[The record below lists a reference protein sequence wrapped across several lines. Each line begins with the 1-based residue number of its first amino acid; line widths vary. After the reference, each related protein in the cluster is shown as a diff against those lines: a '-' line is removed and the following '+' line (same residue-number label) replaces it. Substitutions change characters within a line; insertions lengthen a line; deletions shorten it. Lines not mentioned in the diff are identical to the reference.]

1 MAMQQNNALS
11 TNAIKWILLLSGLSM
26 VLGCA
31 VLYGWIWDIDALKSV
46 LPGVRFTKVNS
57 AISLEL
63 CGLILCLQS
72 FQATS
77 RAIPWFRRMCI
88 ALVLLIGL
96 LTLSEYFFDWDAGI
110 DQLLF
115 RALARPIQTPFTE
128 RMSIMTAVCFVV
140 LGGAFLL
147 IELNRYRGV
156 SQCLAIVP
164 GVVAM
169 LTFGGYLY
177 GDAAFLNV
185 GTFPPMA
192 FFTAM
197 GIMLLSASA
206 LILTSVAGF
215 AVRLRNKLPLL
226 GIGVALA
233 LMLLSGDAV
242 FYNIKQIRISTRL
255 VEHTYELR
263 LHLESVVSNLHVYR
277 TNMRSFLVGL
287 DEYHRLK
294 AEQARDRLLLEFNAV
309 KGLPGQHKQLW
320 FELNPVKPLAPHIQE
335 LNQRIIAL
343 QPLIDQHFAMINE
356 LPEIRRKQ
364 GINAAETSFTNDQAD
379 RIFQEIIRIIE
390 EIKTSEL
397 SELQEQQQADATR
410 TSISTIAINVS
421 LVLSLILLFGIFLT
435 LRREIAQSK
444 QLERELKFAAQYT
457 RSLIEVSLD
466 PLVTISAHGKITD
479 VNNATERVTGVN
491 RDKLIGTDF
500 ADYFTDPGKA
510 REGYQLVFF
519 EGFVTDYPL
528 AIRHLSG
535 KVTDVLYNASVY
547 RDRNGNILGVFAA
560 ARDITETKK
569 IEKALRESETRLRS
583 LFDTTAIGIVVID
596 EQGLIEEFNPASEI
610 IFAYSKAEVIGQ
622 NVNLLMPEPYRSEH
636 NAYLKNHLEDGPSKI
651 IGKEREVT
659 GMRKGNEIF
668 PLQLFVGE
676 AKLNNHSIFTGFIQD
691 ITKRKQIE
699 SESRHFEAIVQSSDD
714 AIISKTLDGIITS
727 WNPGTEALYG
737 YTAEEMIGVSPLKMY
752 PPDRVAEE
760 RYFLERI
767 GQGERINHYETIRI
781 RKDGTL
787 IDVSMTL
794 SPIFDEAGKVT
805 GISGI
810 ARNITQSKQLERELQ
825 TAKELAETANRA
837 KSVFLANMSHE
848 IRTPMNALI
857 GLTRLAL
864 ETELA
869 PQQQDYLHKI
879 QTASQTLLQILNDI
893 LDLSKIESGRIDIE
907 HIEFYPTEIL
917 QNVYD
922 LLIPNAEEKGLKIFL
937 NVAPEIPML
946 VLGDPL
952 RTQQVL
958 SNLLSNAIKFTQK
971 GEIHIDMVSEEG
983 GGDDLL
989 LRLSVRDTGIGIDE
1003 ATLKRLFKPFS
1014 QADASTTRKFG
1025 GTGLGLVICKHL
1037 VELMGGNIFVTSQP
1051 NQGSTFSFTVRCSKG
1066 APYNWNLDSFNLK
1079 GTQVVIVDDQ
1089 EDSSISLKH
1098 SLESWQFQVAIA
1110 LSKKECFQLLDQAE
1124 QADKPVDFLLL
1135 NWPMKNMDGLNLAR
1149 ELIQAVVQ
1157 GRLQHRPVI
1166 IMVTTYSKEQLLKES
1181 VDMSDFLD
1189 AILGK
1194 PSVPTSLLNIILR
1207 ADQHLGKDYRLLKT
1221 PINPYEAARPL
1232 RNARILLVED
1242 NRLNQQVIGE
1252 FLEKAGLSLSIAN
1265 HGGEALQWVQK
1276 SHFDGVLM
1284 DLQMPEM
1291 DGYEATRR
1299 IRELPNCRELPIIAM
1314 SAAVIPLD
1322 NETILSIGMNDSVSK
1337 PIIPMELV
1345 NTLLRWI
1352 KPTADPLA
1360 LSLPPSPASR
1370 ELWSDLADKL
1380 PGFELRDIMT
1390 ILNGDQAKLV
1400 RMLAAFQ
1407 EQFVGEAPAIA
1418 DKIKA
1423 GELALAEKL
1432 LHRLKGAAG
1441 NLGAQDLHQAS
1452 AALNAQLVNGKYQ
1465 AETLAHWVET
1475 FDKTMTTLADMLS
1488 QQSPITPTAAS
1499 VHVPSGK
1506 SGTEGLPS
1514 AASADTLQ
1522 QILAELDGLLAKDGF
1537 INDELLSRLKT
1548 SLPDNRQMDFAKL
1561 IQNIHDTDYP
1571 KARTVLNILRLPN
1584 GKS

>member
-1 MAMQQNNALS
+1 MTIQQNNALS
-11 TNAIKWILLLSGLSM
+11 FNAIIWVRLLSGLAM
-26 VLGCA
+26 LLGAA
-31 VLYGWIWDIDALKSV
+31 VLSGWIWHFDAFKSL
-46 LPGVRFTKVNS
+46 LPKLPIMKLNTALGQFLS
-57 AISLEL
+57 
-63 CGLILCLQS
+63 GLILYLQT
-72 FQATS
+72 FKVTS
-77 RAIPWFRRMCI
+77 GVIPWLRRVCI

-96 LTLSEYFFDWDAGI
+96 LTLCEYFFDWDAGI
-110 DQLLF
+110 DKLLF
-115 RALARPIQTPFTE
+115 RVLTIEVRTPFTE
-128 RMSIMTAVCFVV
+128 RMSILTAGCFVA
-140 LGGAFLL
+140 LGGSFLL
-147 IELNRYRGV
+147 AELNHYLRVALG
-156 SQCLAIVP
+156 LAVFAGI
-164 GVVAM
+164 VAM

-177 GDAAFLNV
+177 GDIAFV
-185 GTFPPMA
+185 KIGTFAPMA
-192 FFTAM
+192 AITAL
-197 GIMLLSASA
+197 GFMLLSVGV
-206 LILTSVAGF
+206 ITTTYVTGF
-215 AVRLRNKLPLL
+215 TARLGNKLPIL
-226 GIGVALA
+226 GIGIVFF
-233 LMLLSGDAV
+233 LLLESGNAV
-242 FYNIKQIRISTRL
+242 FFNIKQNQIAMKWVDHSYHL
-255 VEHTYELR
+255 S
-263 LHLESVVSNLHVYR
+263 LHLESVGSSLYEFR
-277 TNMRSFLVGL
+277 YNMLGYLLNL
-287 DEYHRLK
+287 DENHHLK
-294 AEQARDRLLLEFNAV
+294 AEQARKQVISKLDTTISMAV
-309 KGLPGQHKQLW
+309 DDPDQQQQLVA
-320 FELNPVKPLAPHIQE
+320 LKPLIQQCFAAYDE
-335 LNQRIIAL
+335 LIR
-343 QPLIDQHFAMINE
+343 
-356 LPEIRRKQ
+356 IRREQ
-364 GINAAETSFTNDQAD
+364 GLLVAANSPSCIRAEQLS
-379 RIFQEIIRIIE
+379 QEISQLLE
-390 EIKTSEL
+390 EIKAVESSEL
-397 SELQEQQQADATR
+397 LEQQQGIVTR
-410 TSISTIAINVS
+410 NTLSSAALSFSLMFS
-421 LVLSLILLFGIFLT
+421 LVLLLGIFRT
-435 LRREIAQSK
+435 LQKENTQSK
-444 QLERELKFAAQYT
+444 HLEKELKFAAQYT
-457 RSLIEVSLD
+457 RSLIEASLD

-500 ADYFTDPGKA
+500 VDYFTDPDKA

-528 AIRHLSG
+528 AIRHVSG

-547 RDRNGNILGVFAA
+547 RDHNDNILGVFAA
-560 ARDITETKK
+560 ARDITETNK
-569 IEKALRESETRLRS
+569 IENALRESETRLRA
-583 LFDTTAIGIVVID
+583 LFDTTVIGIVVID
-596 EQGLIEEFNPASEI
+596 EQGCIEEFNPGSEA
-610 IFAYSKAEVIGQ
+610 IFDYSKAEVLGK
-622 NVNLLMPEPYRSEH
+622 NVNVLIPEPCHSEH
-636 NAYLKNHLEDGPSKI
+636 DAYLKNYLVDGVFNI
-651 IGKEREVT
+651 FGRNREVT
-659 GMRKGNEIF
+659 GMRKGNETF
-668 PLQLFVGE
+668 PVQLNVSE
-676 AKLNNHSIFTGFIQD
+676 AKLNNHSIFIGFIQD

-699 SESRHFEAIVQSSDD
+699 SESRHFEAIVQSSED
-714 AIISKTLDGIITS
+714 AIMSKTLDGIITS
-727 WNPGTEALYG
+727 WNPGTETLYG
-737 YTAEEMIGVSPLKMY
+737 YTAEEMIGDSPLKMY
-752 PPDRVAEE
+752 PPDRVDEE

-767 GQGERINHYETIRI
+767 GQGERISHYETIRI

-805 GISGI
+805 GVSGI
-810 ARNITQSKQLERELQ
+810 ARNITQSKQMERELQ
-825 TAKELAETANRA
+825 ATKLAAETANRA

-848 IRTPMNALI
+848 IRTPMNAI
-857 GLTRLAL
+857 MGLTRLAL
-864 ETELA
+864 ETELP
-869 PQQQDYLHKI
+869 PQQQNYLHKI

-907 HIEFYPTEIL
+907 HIEFAPTEIL

-937 NVAPEIPML
+937 NVTPEIPMT

-952 RTQQVL
+952 HTQQVL

-983 GGDDLL
+983 SGDDLL

-1025 GTGLGLVICKHL
+1025 GTGLGLVICQRM
-1037 VELMGGNIFVTSQP
+1037 VELMGGNIFVSSQP

-1079 GTQVVIVDDQ
+1079 GTQVLIVDDQ

-1110 LSKKECFQLLDQAE
+1110 LSEQECFQLLDQAE

-1135 NWPMKNMDGLNLAR
+1135 NWPMKNMDGLNLAH

-1166 IMVTTYSKEQLLKES
+1166 IMMTTYSKEQLLKES

-1194 PSVPTSLLNIILR
+1194 PSVPTTLLNIILR
-1207 ADQHLGKDYRLLKT
+1207 ADQHLGKDYRLLKAQ
-1221 PINPYEAARPL
+1221 INPYEAARPL

-1242 NRLNQQVIGE
+1242 NRLNQQVICE
-1252 FLEKAGLSLSIAN
+1252 FLEKAGLFLGIAN
-1265 HGGEALQWVQK
+1265 HGGEALEWVQK
-1276 SHFDGVLM
+1276 SHFDAVLM

-1291 DGYEATRR
+1291 DGYEAARR
-1299 IRELPNCRELPIIAM
+1299 IRELPGCRELPIIAM

-1322 NETILSIGMNDSVSK
+1322 HETILSVGMNDSVSK

-1352 KPTADPLA
+1352 KPKADPLA
-1360 LSLPPSPASR
+1360 LSLPASPASR

-1400 RMLAAFQ
+1400 RMLTAFQ
-1407 EQFVGEAPAIA
+1407 EQFVDEAPAIA

-1441 NLGAQDLHQAS
+1441 NLGAQSLHQAS
-1452 AALNAQLVNGKYQ
+1452 AALDAQLVNGKYEV
-1465 AETLAHWVET
+1465 ETLTHWVET
-1475 FDKTMTTLADMLS
+1475 FDKTMTSISNMLS
-1488 QQSPITPTAAS
+1488 RQAS
-1499 VHVPSGK
+1499 
-1506 SGTEGLPS
+1506 EIPS

-1522 QILAELDGLLAKDGF
+1522 QILAELDDMLAKDGF

-1548 SLPDNRQMDFAKL
+1548 RLPDNSQTDYAKL
-1561 IQNIHDTDYP
+1561 IQYIHDTDYP
-1571 KARTVLNILRLPN
+1571 KARSVLNTLMRFPN